1 MSTLSNSDL
10 FVVSR
15 GGVNYSVTAQT
26 VAAFANSGAGSVSSV
41 TGTGGITVSPTT
53 GAVVVNG
60 SGKLNLTGGT
70 MTGALITSAG
80 SSSAPSLGIGSN
92 TKGFYAASNG
102 TAYAPSSSL
111 GGTFTIDNNG
121 ILVLAKQSA
130 LGTKNYGGGAL
141 QVFGDST
148 SGQGGAAGVFGQ
160 LSPGTAG
167 ASSLTLMTGGGS
179 LTSPTIRTT
188 GELGRLQWADITSTT
203 NLAPVP
209 RAYLLGYKEGNQNQ
223 TWLQIAVNNATNSS
237 PTTTWQ
243 FQSTA
248 FRPIVDNNQ
257 PVGTS
262 QYRPSVIF
270 AATGVIN
277 TSDSSLKKNI
287 TPVDGA
293 YGLDF
298 IKALNPVTYQWVTE
312 YNDVSPNP
320 ENPDD
325 PNDVIVTPVPG
336 EITHFGFLADEVSSA
351 MEDIGIV
358 DCHCDGLVGQ
368 NKDLPAP
375 YTEDADPANLE
386 QYWLNM
392 AQITPCLVKSVQQ
405 LSEALETLQ
414 AEFDAY
420 VAANSG
426 V

>member
-148 SGQGGAAGVFGQ
+148 SGQDRRG
-160 LSPGTAG
+160 LSNF
-167 ASSLTLMTGGGS
+167 S
-179 LTSPTIRTT
+179 
-188 GELGRLQWADITSTT
+188 
-203 NLAPVP
+203 N
-209 RAYLLGYKEGNQNQ
+209 
-223 TWLQIAVNNATNSS
+223 
-237 PTTTWQ
+237 
-243 FQSTA
+243 
-248 FRPIVDNNQ
+248 
-257 PVGTS
+257 
-262 QYRPSVIF
+262 
-270 AATGVIN
+270 
-277 TSDSSLKKNI
+277 
-287 TPVDGA
+287 
-293 YGLDF
+293 
-298 IKALNPVTYQWVTE
+298 
-312 YNDVSPNP
+312 
-320 ENPDD
+320 
-325 PNDVIVTPVPG
+325 
-336 EITHFGFLADEVSSA
+336 H
-351 MEDIGIV
+351 
-358 DCHCDGLVGQ
+358 
-368 NKDLPAP
+368 
-375 YTEDADPANLE
+375 
-386 QYWLNM
+386 
-392 AQITPCLVKSVQQ
+392 
-405 LSEALETLQ
+405 
-414 AEFDAY
+414 
-420 VAANSG
+420 
-426 V
+426 